1 MSVLPGTQAK
11 VHGGKTHTNPMAFAP
26 TPGGTGSA
34 AMFGH
39 SAEQMKRE
47 G

>member
-1 MSVLPGTQAK
+1 

-26 TPGGTGSA
+26 VPGGTGNA

-39 SAEQMKRE
+39 SAEHMKRE